1 VSGGSYEYICFADEI
16 DRLLNK
22 RDQVERMADRLA
34 ALGYAKDAAK
44 ETWDFLL
51 WLRMVEA
58 QFEARH
64 ERLSEVWRAVE
75 WWDSGD
81 SGEDGLQAALEEYRQ

>member
-1 VSGGSYEYICFADEI
+1 MSGGSYEYICFKDEI
-16 DRLLNK
+16 GDLLNR
-22 RDQVERMADRLA
+22 RDQVEHMAERLA
-34 ALGYAKDAAK
+34 RLGYAKDAAK
-44 ETWDFLL
+44 ETYDFLL

-64 ERLSEVWRAVE
+64 ERLSGVWRAVE

-81 SGEDGLQAALEEYRQ
+81 SGEDDLQVALEEYRR